1 MSLAHTEEMGRGWR
15 ERERERERENSKTV
29 ILKDSIVML
38 GPFWTY
44 LTASLCYT
52 TNTKLIRTTILQ
64 RERETNR
71 YDIIV
76 SNLLI

>member
-15 ERERERERENSKTV
+15 ERENSKTL

-64 RERETNR
+64 RERERERERNR